1 MLNIKPNTV
10 QFCSKSHFSSVFK
23 YHDDVHRHISIEY
36 KIGKIMSIF
45 TGQLKDILSVFPA
58 FETRFHDSI
67 YI

>member
-1 MLNIKPNTV
+1 MLNMKLNAA
-10 QFCSKSHFSSVFK
+10 QFGSKSHFSSVFK

-45 TGQLKDILSVFPA
+45 ARQLKDILSVFPA
-58 FETRFHDSI
+58 FETRFHDSK